1 MNRLTSEELREMREY
16 TGAATAGPWLTDGY
30 GFGVDAEI
38 ETEDGGGTGIASTYD
53 GEYIENRNHKADATF
68 IAKARTDM
76 PRLLDEVERLTS
88 EVKRERDANDG
99 LLDIIRD
106 LVELHEDDVVERPAV
121 ALAKSVLI
129 GK

>member
-16 TGAATAGPWLTDGY
+16 LKGVQPAPWRIGKYTDVEAPSEFGDRNIVFREVGDGP
-30 GFGVDAEI
+30 DAQ
-38 ETEDGGGTGIASTYD
+38 
-53 GEYIENRNHKADATF
+53 F
-68 IAKARTDM
+68 IVRARTDM